1 MLTEILGG
9 ITFVL
14 LVALISAI
22 AYYSRKVSQL
32 AKKAYEAQ
40 AQAQQMAQQQAQQM
54 FQAWVQQY
62 SQQLRQ
68 QMEQAI
74 RQQYEAQLQAW
85 KQQHE
90 QEIRRDAI
98 ARSVNTILG
107 KIGEEFAPL
116 FLAYKYG
123 VNPKD
128 FRHLGSPVD
137 YIAFKGLSDENVEPE
152 VIFIE
157 VKSGKSSGLTERER
171 KVRDAV
177 RNGRVRYEVVNL
189 NDLIGELQRR
199 LREELENSG
208 SGQGI
213 M

>member
-1 MLTEILGG
+1 MAGVFTALSFILF
-9 ITFVL
+9 IA
-14 LVALISAI
+14 LVAVI

-32 AKKAYEAQ
+32 TKKVYEAQ
-40 AQAQQMAQQQAQQM
+40 AQAQQTAQQQAQQM
-54 FQAWVQQY
+54 FQSWVQQY

-68 QMEQAI
+68 QIEQAV
-74 RQQYEAQLQAW
+74 RQQYQAQLEAW

-98 ARSVNTILG
+98 AKSVNTLLG
-107 KIGEEFAPL
+107 KITEEFAPL
-116 FLAYKYG
+116 FLADKYG

-137 YIAFKGLSDENVEPE
+137 YIAFKGLSDEDVEPE

-157 VKSGKSSGLTERER
+157 VKSGKSSSLTDRER

-177 RNGRVRYEVVNL
+177 RSGRVRYEVVNL
-189 NDLIGELQRR
+189 NDLVGEVQRKIS
-199 LREELENSG
+199 EEVNSG
-208 SGQGI
+208 SGPST
-213 M
+213 